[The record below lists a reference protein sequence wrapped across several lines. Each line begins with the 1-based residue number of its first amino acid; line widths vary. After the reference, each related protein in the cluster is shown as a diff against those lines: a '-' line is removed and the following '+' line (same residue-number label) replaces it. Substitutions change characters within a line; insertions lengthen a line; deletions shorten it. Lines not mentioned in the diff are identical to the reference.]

1 MNLPIRLLPEAK
13 AEFDAAADWYE
24 QQRRGL
30 GLDFVTRIRE
40 VFKRL
45 AVNPKLY
52 AMVYRDVRQAIV
64 TRFPYVVLY
73 REEPGGILVIS
84 VFHTAQD
91 PTPWKTRAK

>member
-13 AEFDAAADWYE
+13 AEFDAASDWYE

-30 GLDFVTRIRE
+30 GVDFVTRIRE

-73 REEPGGILVIS
+73 REVQGEILVIS
-84 VFHTAQD
+84 VFHTAQN
-91 PTPWKTRAK
+91 PTLWQIREK